1 MLTSRTALA
10 VRTRPPVAA
19 IAAVCGVLGVL
30 ACTSRLVAF
39 HDSDS
44 LLPTLV
50 SIQYWTPY
58 YWGQARWGMLLPA
71 LVGWITDPIA
81 NLLVQTAVMGCAGAA
96 VFPLLAH
103 HLRPR
108 RAAPVVAMLAL
119 ALFVATTADYLL
131 FCWFLA
137 QPFAIGLALAL
148 VGLHRLTRPGWRA
161 LPSGG
166 AVLGVAAWVNL
177 ATIVVAL
184 GLLAG
189 AAAGRDRVA
198 RRAPLHF
205 AIVACLA
212 LVVAWLAPHVAT
224 PLPGET
230 HLLSPG
236 EWLGTLRGSVPR
248 ALRRDFGGPMPA
260 GAALAGMS
268 VVALLGLAPRCGR
281 RAYATRWLAP
291 LAGGVAAYGLLLVAS
306 SWAQSA
312 PGPYLQRYM
321 LPCNAL
327 AAVAAAAG
335 LVHLAG
341 PLARR
346 RRTRRRLALVAVPAV
361 LALAWVVRI
370 GPPGFAVGEAA
381 LAARAPLGE
390 EAVAVDGPLFV
401 AGDYWR
407 VWRGVF
413 FAQAFRLRHGIH
425 QPVYGLSF
433 RASAAGPLWTGTAPQ
448 DVWTLQLGD
457 DPAYAPA
464 VARYLGA
471 AGCVREEVH
480 GQARLCLVHSP
491 ARQAPGP

>member
-1 MLTSRTALA
+1 VLTSRTALA
-10 VRTRPPVAA
+10 VRTRPPIGA
-19 IAAVCGVLGVL
+19 IVAVCAVLGVL
-30 ACTSRLVAF
+30 ACTSRLAAF

-103 HLRPR
+103 RLRPR

-137 QPFAIGLALAL
+137 QPFAIGLALVLLA
-148 VGLHRLTRPGWRA
+148 LHRLARPGLRN
-161 LPSGG
+161 LFLGIG
-166 AVLGVAAWVNL
+166 VLAVAAWVTL
-177 ATIVVAL
+177 ATLVVAL
-184 GLLAG
+184 GLLVG
-189 AAAGRDRVA
+189 GAAGRGRDA

-205 AIVACLA
+205 ALVAGLA
-212 LVVAWLAPHVAT
+212 LGVAWLAPRVAT

-236 EWLGTLRGSVPR
+236 EWLGTLRGAIPR
-248 ALRRDFGGPMPA
+248 ALQRDFGGPMPA

-268 VVALLGLAPRCGR
+268 VVAILGLVPRRGR
-281 RAYATRWLAP
+281 RAYATRWLVP
-291 LAGGVAAYGLLLVAS
+291 LAGGVGAYGLLLVAS
-306 SWAQSA
+306 SWAQQA
-312 PGPYLQRYM
+312 PGPYIQRYM

-327 AAVAAAAG
+327 GAVAAAAA
-335 LVHLAG
+335 LVHLAT

-361 LALAWVVRI
+361 LALAWVARI
-370 GPPGFAVGEAA
+370 GPPGFAAGEAA

-390 EAVAVDGPLFV
+390 DAVAVDGPLFV

-425 QPVYGLSF
+425 QPVYGVTF
-433 RASAAGPLWTGTAPQ
+433 RASAAAPLWTGTTPQ
-448 DVWTLQLGD
+448 DVWTVQLDD
-457 DPAYAPA
+457 DPEYAPS

-471 AGCVREEVH
+471 AGCVREERRGH
-480 GQARLCLVHSP
+480 ARLCLVHSP
-491 ARQAPGP
+491 ARRAPEP